1 MNKNFSASRKGTSPN
16 RLFTFVLAEGIGV
29 VIAISLIFVLERV
42 LGVMSAR
49 PTRIAIAFPIFFV
62 PFTLFC
68 LAYGQRGHLRSAIRL
83 YIWGNFAAIT
93 LAILVFGGVRSS
105 AWILFFWTV
114 AVAEALI
121 GPGFAL
127 GISGIVTMFFILLF
141 ILQMMGWFT
150 PLMTL
155 GPEVRDFEY
164 IAFTLLMIVS
174 SVGLMG
180 YLKERS

>member
-1 MNKNFSASRKGTSPN
+1 MRTTFNATPKGTSLD
-16 RLFTFVLAEGIGV
+16 RLFTLILVEGVGV
-29 VIAISLIFVLERV
+29 VIVISFIFVLERV
-42 LGVMSAR
+42 LGVMSSR
-49 PTRIAIAFPIFFV
+49 PTRIAIAFPLFFV

-68 LAYGQRGHLRSAIRL
+68 LAWGRRGHLHSATRL
-83 YIWGNFAAIT
+83 YIWVNFAAIA

-105 AWILFFWTV
+105 AWILFCWTI

-127 GISGIVTMFFILLF
+127 EMSGLVIIFFVLVF
-141 ILQMMGWFT
+141 ILQKMGWFT

-174 SVGLMG
+174 AVGLMG
-180 YLKERS
+180 YLKERL

>member
-1 MNKNFSASRKGTSPN
+1 MNKNFSASHKGTSLD
-16 RLFTFVLAEGIGV
+16 RLFTLVLVEGVGV
-29 VIAISLIFVLERV
+29 VIAISLIFMLERV

-49 PTRIAIAFPIFFV
+49 PTQIAIAFPLFFV
-62 PFTLFC
+62 PFTLLC
-68 LAYGQRGHLRSAIRL
+68 LAYGRRGHLRSAIRL
-83 YIWGNFAAIT
+83 YIWVNFMAIA

-114 AVAEALI
+114 AVAEALV
-121 GPGFAL
+121 GPVFAL
-127 GISGIVTMFFILLF
+127 VTSGLVTGFFLLLF
-141 ILQMMGWFT
+141 ILQAMGWFT

-174 SVGLMG
+174 AVGFIG
-180 YLKERS
+180 YLKGRS